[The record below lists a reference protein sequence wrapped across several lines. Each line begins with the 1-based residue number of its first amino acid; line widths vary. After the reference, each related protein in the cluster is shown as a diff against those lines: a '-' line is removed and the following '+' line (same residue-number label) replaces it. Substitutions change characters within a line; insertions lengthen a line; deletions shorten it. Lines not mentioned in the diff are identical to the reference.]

1 MNPDYDLSPSTI
13 HYIKLFIMRYLFVIL
28 SLVSS
33 LAYGQLSINEARK
46 AFYSYKLGSYD
57 YHEQFVG
64 HTGYGAPFIT
74 TSDGGAAFFGGTGDS
89 TGSFGLI
96 VKLDKDG
103 REEWKQAIRPQFD
116 EIETQSVVQDNSGD
130 FYVFM
135 LSYDN
140 KKYRG
145 GCERIVYLKKNG
157 AIIWDK
163 IIGECEM
170 VNNPTIAYIRSLKD
184 GRVALRGHVAT
195 QKPGKGEDPKYRY
208 WEGWIDNKGKL
219 TQKAGD
225 VIDWAN
231 QDWEK
236 LFEPETDAAGR

>member
-1 MNPDYDLSPSTI
+1 M
-13 HYIKLFIMRYLFVIL
+13 KYLLVIL

-33 LAYGQLSINEARK
+33 LTYGQLSIDEARK

-57 YHEQFVG
+57 YHEQFTG
-64 HTGYGAPFIT
+64 FSGYGAPVIT
-74 TSDGGAAFFGGTGDS
+74 TSDGGAAFFGGSEDS
-89 TGSFGLI
+89 TGEIGLI
-96 VKLDKDG
+96 VKLDKDA
-103 REEWKQAIRPQFD
+103 REEWKQAVRPQFD
-116 EIETQSVVQDNSGD
+116 KIETQSVVQDNSGD

-135 LSYDN
+135 ISYDD

-145 GCERIVYLKKNG
+145 GCERIVYLNKTG

-163 IIGECEM
+163 TISECGLI
-170 VNNPTIAYIRSLKD
+170 NNPTIDYIRSLKD
-184 GRVALRGHVAT
+184 GRIALRGHIAT
-195 QKPGKGEDPKYRY
+195 QKPIQGEDPKYYY

-219 TQKAGD
+219 TQKTGD

-236 LFEPETDAAGR
+236 LFKPEIDSSGR

>member
-1 MNPDYDLSPSTI
+1 MKYC
-13 HYIKLFIMRYLFVIL
+13 FVIL

-33 LAYGQLSINEARK
+33 LAYGQLSVDEARK

-64 HTGYGAPFIT
+64 HAGYGAPVIT

-96 VKLDKDG
+96 VKIDKDR

-130 FYVFM
+130 FFVFM
-135 LSYDN
+135 LSYDS

-145 GCERIVYLKKNG
+145 GCERIVYLNKDG

-163 IIGECEM
+163 IISECGL
-170 VNNPTIAYIRSLKD
+170 VNNPTISYIRSLED

-195 QKPGKGEDPKYRY
+195 KKPRQGEDPKYYY
-208 WEGWIDNKGKL
+208 WEGWIDKTGKL
-219 TQKAGD
+219 TQKTGN

-236 LFEPETDAAGR
+236 LFKPGSEAAGR

>member
-1 MNPDYDLSPSTI
+1 M
-13 HYIKLFIMRYLFVIL
+13 KYLFVIL

-33 LAYGQLSINEARK
+33 LASGQLTTDEARK

-57 YHEQFVG
+57 YHEQFIG
-64 HTGYGAPFIT
+64 YRGYGAPVIT
-74 TSDGGAAFFGGTGDS
+74 TSDGGAAFFGGTEDS
-89 TGSFGLI
+89 TGEIGLI

-103 REEWKQAIRPQFD
+103 REEWKQAIRPQYD
-116 EIETQSVVQDNSGD
+116 KIETQSVVQDNLGD

-145 GCERIVYLKKNG
+145 GCERIVYLNKTG
-157 AIIWDK
+157 AIVWDK
-163 IIGECEM
+163 TIGECGM
-170 VNNPTIAYIRSLKD
+170 INNPTINYILSLKD
-184 GRVALRGHVAT
+184 GRVALRGHMAT
-195 QKPGKGEDPKYRY
+195 QQPKQGEDPKYYY

-219 TQKAGD
+219 TQKTGH
-225 VIDWAN
+225 VIDWVN

-236 LFEPETDAAGR
+236 LFKPEPR